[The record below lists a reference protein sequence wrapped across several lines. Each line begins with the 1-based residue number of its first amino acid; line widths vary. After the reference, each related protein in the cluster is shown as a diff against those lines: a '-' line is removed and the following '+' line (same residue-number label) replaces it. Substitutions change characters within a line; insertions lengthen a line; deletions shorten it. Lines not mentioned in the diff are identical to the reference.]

1 MQGQLLLPEA
11 GMVLDGG
18 LAGELLG
25 TVLSPEAGMTLGWG
39 LAGEL
44 LGME

>member
-1 MQGQLLLPEA
+1 
-11 GMVLDGG
+11 MVLDGG

-25 TVLSPEAGMTLGWG
+25 TELSPEAGMTLGWG